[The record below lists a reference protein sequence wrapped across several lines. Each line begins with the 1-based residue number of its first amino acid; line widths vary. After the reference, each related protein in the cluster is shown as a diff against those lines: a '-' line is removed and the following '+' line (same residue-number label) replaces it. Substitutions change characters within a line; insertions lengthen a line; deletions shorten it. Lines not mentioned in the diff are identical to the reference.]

1 MELVTQDVGTYALRP
16 IPRKP
21 SKKAIFY
28 LLLWGRHQMKLEE
41 QAICWRPAAPTS
53 AWMVIDK
60 PTVPLGTAG
69 KEQAPIARTF
79 IACDV

>member
-41 QAICWRPAAPTS
+41 QAICWRPRCS
-53 AWMVIDK
+53 N
-60 PTVPLGTAG
+60 
-69 KEQAPIARTF
+69 
-79 IACDV
+79 